1 MLRWECGPSR
11 FRTAP
16 CASVFF
22 LLDVD
27 HRARLL
33 LDGTRTDRSSVLR
46 GDVRGVTLIT
56 WSAWRLHAPRGA
68 VPSYSVRPRLVVVLC
83 KENLGQVRCCCFCC
97 WPRFPEVLDLAS
109 PGRIPVPHLGVCPV
123 GGFGIWPSIYCCS
136 SSASITAGRIAFA
149 SRSCSSDGLYLSKK
163 STSCCYVASNIVV
176 TLKWMHFFLLL
187 SSISPAA

>member
-1 MLRWECGPSR
+1 MSKNVEENPRPFSPMLRWECGPSR

-68 VPSYSVRPRLVVVLC
+68 VPSYSVRPRLDVVLC
-83 KENLGQVRCCCFCC
+83 KENLGQVRCC

-149 SRSCSSDGLYLSKK
+149 SRSSDGLYLSKK
-163 STSCCYVASNIVV
+163 ST
-176 TLKWMHFFLLL
+176 FLLL
-187 SSISPAA
+187 ASFNKVVT